1 MISILQDQLMPVVL
15 QLLSAV
21 IGLMI
26 ARAANMARDRWGIEI
41 EATHR
46 AALQSAIMSGLSSA
60 LNRGLK
66 GEDVIDAAIE
76 HVHSSVPDAVRALK
90 PAHGVLERIVLAR
103 LQDAQPLVTITTTP
117 ETTSVPARR

>member
-1 MISILQDQLMPVVL
+1 MLSILQDQLMPIVL

-46 AALQSAIMSGLSSA
+46 AALQAAIMSGLSSA

-66 GEDVIDAAIE
+66 GESVINAAID
-76 HVHSSVPDAVRALK
+76 HVRTSVPDAVRALK
-90 PAHGVLERIVLAR
+90 PAPGVLETIVQAR
-103 LQDAQPLVTITTTP
+103 LRDALGAAGTIA
-117 ETTSVPARR
+117 TSVPAQR